1 MLSHNFTLLVC
12 PAAIG
17 HVLGV
22 NADHKEAFIG
32 HYPLTLRQLHL
43 KQPLSEYGP
52 HVVCSYT
59 NFLIELS
66 NGSLLKGFSRL
77 HSTTGR
83 GPIFLALQ
91 CSLLVGEAE
100 KKHAIFRAYDE

>member
-1 MLSHNFTLLVC
+1 MLSHHFTFLVC
-12 PAAIG
+12 PATIG

-22 NADHKEAFIG
+22 NVDHKEAFISD
-32 HYPLTLRQLHL
+32 YPLTLRQLHL

-52 HVVCSYT
+52 HVVRSYP
-59 NFLIELS
+59 NFLIEFS
-66 NGSLLKGFSRL
+66 NGSLLKCFSGL
-77 HSTTGR
+77 HTTTGR